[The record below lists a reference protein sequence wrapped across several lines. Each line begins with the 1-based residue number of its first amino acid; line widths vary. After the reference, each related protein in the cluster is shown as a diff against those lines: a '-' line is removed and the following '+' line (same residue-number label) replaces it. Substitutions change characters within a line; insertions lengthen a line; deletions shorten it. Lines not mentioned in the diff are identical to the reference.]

1 MNWTFFFAHR
11 YLFSRRSHNA
21 INIISGISA
30 VGIAVATMALV
41 CTLSVFNGFQDLV
54 AGLFTAFDPQL
65 RVTLAEGRTI
75 DANDEALLRLEQM
88 PQIEVLTP
96 VLEDQAL
103 IVQDGK
109 QTVVTIKG
117 VADNYVHQ
125 ANLEDL
131 LYGDGTFFL
140 QANGQEYGVLGIQV
154 TSRLGLGATF
164 EEPLQVYAPRR
175 GERVNMA
182 NPLSSF
188 NHAELHSPGV
198 VFMVSQAE
206 YDAHY
211 ILTSLDF
218 ARQLFDQEGRVSAME
233 IRLREGEDV
242 DRAKKE
248 IRKVLGPSFL
258 VQDRYEQQEDV
269 FRIMRVEKLISYL
282 FLTFILLVACFNIIG
297 SLSMLMID
305 KKADVQTLRSL
316 GADNED
322 ICRIFMYEGRLI
334 SLLGALAGIVLGLF
348 LCWLQQTFGLVSMG
362 DQSGT
367 FIVEAYPVSV
377 HFGDMLL
384 ILVTVVAV
392 GWISVWYPVHYLSR
406 RLLNR

>member
-1 MNWTFFFAHR
+1 
-11 YLFSRRSHNA
+11 
-21 INIISGISA
+21 
-30 VGIAVATMALV
+30 
-41 CTLSVFNGFQDLV
+41 
-54 AGLFTAFDPQL
+54 
-65 RVTLAEGRTI
+65 
-75 DANDEALLRLEQM
+75 
-88 PQIEVLTP
+88 
-96 VLEDQAL
+96 
-103 IVQDGK
+103 
-109 QTVVTIKG
+109 
-117 VADNYVHQ
+117 
-125 ANLEDL
+125 
-131 LYGDGTFFL
+131 
-140 QANGQEYGVLGIQV
+140 
-154 TSRLGLGATF
+154 
-164 EEPLQVYAPRR
+164 
-175 GERVNMA
+175 
-182 NPLSSF
+182 F

-258 VQDRYEQQEDV
+258 VHDRYEQQEDV

-316 GADNED
+316 GADNSD

-334 SLLGALAGIVLGLF
+334 SLLGAVVGIVLGLL
-348 LCWLQQTFGLVSMG
+348 LCWLQQTFGFISMG
-362 DQSGT
+362 GQSGS

-377 HFGDMLL
+377 HFVDILL
-384 ILVTVVAV
+384 NLATVVAV
-392 GWISVWYPVHYLSR
+392 GWVSVWYPVRHLSR